1 MQWLTGINS
10 IRFFAIFLIVVYHL
24 FRSFLPGGFIAVDI
38 FFAISGFLII
48 GKLIRESSRGKI
60 KYGRF
65 ILDRLLRLFPAL
77 LVCVLL
83 TLILALFVHPDI
95 LAGMRQNTIA
105 ALTFTTNIVQ
115 LVTGGSYENTIS
127 PNLFQH
133 TWFLALEMQFYLLA
147 PLLVMAFLNISRN
160 HRQAIRRLS
169 VVFIVL
175 AVVSDILLMI
185 YGGLMGQVDRAYFA
199 IDSHMGAFCL
209 GAAFATFNYL
219 VPRTPRTP
227 KFVPAIGVLLSLAI
241 VLILSF
247 KLDYSNPMTYYFGL
261 PFTGFVTIILL
272 FCIVKLQPNVH
283 TRHKTSNLIRVTE
296 WLGGLSFVVYLI
308 HYPLYLLLP
317 NIMPAG
323 TPVWAYALV
332 DIIASLILAHFLN
345 RALHVERRLKMLKYY
360 KKRRLAYAII
370 IIAMIIPAS
379 ISFIRIPNTSG
390 ITEQLR
396 SMTTQED
403 QDIDGETIRY
413 LGLEEF
419 MATAKEIITAQ
430 FKVAADS
437 SAQPK
442 ISYGAGAKNVSS
454 ANVLVLGD
462 SVTLGAKQALETT
475 IPGAFVDAKESR
487 SIITATGIIARYSA
501 KGKLPNTIVISLA
514 TNEYNITDSLL
525 QSIINAA
532 GSNKTFILVTAY
544 AGPQQPR
551 EKQNAALKSY
561 AAKHD
566 NVYIADWWEIAH
578 SDWSLM
584 YADHIH
590 LNPEGR
596 ITYANLVYSVIRS
609 SRR

>member
-48 GKLIRESSRGKI
+48 GKLIRESSHGKI

-115 LVTGGSYENTIS
+115 LITGGSYENTIS

-241 VLILSF
+241 VLVLSF

-296 WLGGLSFVVYLI
+296 WLGGLSFGVYLI

-332 DIIASLILAHFLN
+332 DIIASLILAHLLN
-345 RALHVERRLKMLKYY
+345 QALHVERRLKMLKYY
-360 KKRRLAYAII
+360 KKRRLAYAVI

-396 SMTTQED
+396 SMTAQED

-501 KGKLPNTIVISLA
+501 KGKLPDTIVISLA

>member
-1 MQWLTGINS
+1 
-10 IRFFAIFLIVVYHL
+10 
-24 FRSFLPGGFIAVDI
+24 
-38 FFAISGFLII
+38 
-48 GKLIRESSRGKI
+48 
-60 KYGRF
+60 
-65 ILDRLLRLFPAL
+65 
-77 LVCVLL
+77 
-83 TLILALFVHPDI
+83 
-95 LAGMRQNTIA
+95 
-105 ALTFTTNIVQ
+105 
-115 LVTGGSYENTIS
+115 
-127 PNLFQH
+127 
-133 TWFLALEMQFYLLA
+133 
-147 PLLVMAFLNISRN
+147 
-160 HRQAIRRLS
+160 
-169 VVFIVL
+169 
-175 AVVSDILLMI
+175 
-185 YGGLMGQVDRAYFA
+185 
-199 IDSHMGAFCL
+199 
-209 GAAFATFNYL
+209 
-219 VPRTPRTP
+219 
-227 KFVPAIGVLLSLAI
+227 
-241 VLILSF
+241 
-247 KLDYSNPMTYYFGL
+247 
-261 PFTGFVTIILL
+261 
-272 FCIVKLQPNVH
+272 
-283 TRHKTSNLIRVTE
+283 
-296 WLGGLSFVVYLI
+296 
-308 HYPLYLLLP
+308 
-317 NIMPAG
+317 
-323 TPVWAYALV
+323 
-332 DIIASLILAHFLN
+332 
-345 RALHVERRLKMLKYY
+345 
-360 KKRRLAYAII
+360 
-370 IIAMIIPAS
+370 
-379 ISFIRIPNTSG
+379 
-390 ITEQLR
+390 
-396 SMTTQED
+396 
-403 QDIDGETIRY
+403 
-413 LGLEEF
+413 

-487 SIITATGIIARYSA
+487 SIITATSIIARYSA